1 MITLEGTMAWA
12 SIISALMSLG
22 IVVFSYL
29 SFFYGLKNISLN
41 KVAKENYPGIRH
53 VLPVVISA
61 FYGAVFLYL
70 LVNEVF
76 SNTIIDPYS
85 FGSIFIRPIILLSSV
100 SQAINIRVKYYNS
113 LRRIKKYEE
122 LGGKLW
128 STNH

>member
-1 MITLEGTMAWA
+1 MITLEGTMAWT

-22 IVVFSYL
+22 IVVFSCL

-53 VLPVVISA
+53 ILPVAISA
-61 FYGAVFLYL
+61 FYGIVFLYL
-70 LVNEVF
+70 LINEILGNV
-76 SNTIIDPYS
+76 IISPYS
-85 FGSIFIRPIILLSSV
+85 FGSILIRPIILLSSV
-100 SQAINIRVKYYNS
+100 SQAISIRVKYYNS
-113 LRRIKKYEE
+113 LRKIKKYEE